1 MSATKAEQALALA
14 LAARF
19 EITQEFG
26 ANNPGRYLIEGAYH
40 VTILRRLHGT
50 RPVHGYDS
58 LELRTNGPK
67 LINAVLRFGDR
78 RAFASKT
85 CTSIPALTRALLDVR
100 NDRRGRKALAAHL
113 DIPFTI

>member
-1 MSATKAEQALALA
+1 MSTKAEQALALA

-19 EITQEFG
+19 EITQELDVTNEYTYG
-26 ANNPGRYLIEGAYH
+26 VAYH
-40 VTILRRLHGT
+40 LTVLRRLHGS

-58 LELRTNGPK
+58 LEVRTHGPK
-67 LINAVLRFGDR
+67 LLNAVLRFGDKR
-78 RAFASKT
+78 PFGSKT

-113 DIPFTI
+113 DIPFTN